1 MADLALSFRAPRLQ
15 RAAGVLHTA
24 PGSGTIRLHRSR
36 PEHRHRMSTTP
47 VPATTPFDWSTQ
59 PDAAALVAEIST
71 GIERDLPAAQ
81 RLRERMLTETGTRL
95 SDWID
100 HFALPFDEALSQR
113 LQAAGFLADESG
125 EDQVWRHPGGIF
137 PAIRFFQRA
146 TRRIVLKVDSV
157 IQYFVAHE
165 IGDRDAIDGSPL
177 APIRR
182 GRAAVSAS
190 AELWV
195 IERHG
200 TQAMTPL
207 PMDAALLSKV
217 LDWAEQFRLRKR
229 HTANDAEGFEILKTM
244 VRRSVR
250 DLGRARTCDL
260 FFKAERDYWQ
270 NRNHA
275 AQVQKARQD
284 RLGLGWGNHDHH
296 TYRSSREHFA
306 PLIGVLESLGF
317 ECRERFYA
325 GREAG
330 WGAQVL
336 EHAACG
342 ITVFADVDLSPDEVS
357 GDFAH
362 QPLAPRKELGTVGLW
377 CALHG
382 EAILEA
388 GMHHLECQ
396 FDFDAA
402 REQLRGVGIPTMK
415 PFTDFPHLRQA
426 FVQGEIWPVRPARID
441 AALSAGRITAEQ
453 AEKFLRDGAL
463 GSHLEILQRDDGY
476 KGFNQTGINEI
487 IRETDP
493 RRQAGA

>member
-1 MADLALSFRAPRLQ
+1 MTTSTVAPDPR
-15 RAAGVLHTA
+15 
-24 PGSGTIRLHRSR
+24 
-36 PEHRHRMSTTP
+36 
-47 VPATTPFDWSTQ
+47 FDWSTQ
-59 PDAAALVAEIST
+59 PAAAALVREVTA
-71 GIERDLPAAQ
+71 GIERDLSAAR
-81 RLRERMLTETGTRL
+81 RLRERMQTETGSRL
-95 SDWID
+95 DDWID
-100 HFALPFDEALSQR
+100 HLVLPPDEALGGR
-113 LQAAGFLADESG
+113 LEAAGFQADETG
-125 EDQVWRHPGGIF
+125 DDQVWRHPGGIF
-137 PAIRFFQRA
+137 PAIRFAPRGV
-146 TRRIVLKVDSV
+146 RRIVVKVDSV
-157 IQYFVAHE
+157 IQFFVAHE
-165 IGDRDAIDGSPL
+165 ICDREAIDTPPL

-182 GRAAVSAS
+182 GKVAVEGD

-200 TQAMTPL
+200 TQALTPL
-207 PMDAALLSKV
+207 PMDANLLSKV
-217 LDWAEQFRLRKR
+217 LDWAEAFRLRKR
-229 HTANDAEGFEILKTM
+229 AGATDAEGFDFLQTII
-244 VRRSVR
+244 RRSVR

-270 NRNHA
+270 NRNRA
-275 AQVQKARQD
+275 AQLQKARQD

-296 TYRSSREHFA
+296 TYRSSREHFKM
-306 PLIGVLESLGF
+306 LIALLESLGF

-336 EHAACG
+336 EHAPCG

-362 QPLAPRKELGTVGLW
+362 QQLSPRQALGTVGLW

-396 FDFDAA
+396 FDFDAS
-402 REQLRGVGIPTMK
+402 REQLLHSGVSTMK

-426 FVQGEIWPVRPARID
+426 FVQGEMWPVRPQRID
-441 AALSAGRITAEQ
+441 ALLAAERITAEQ
-453 AEKFLRDGAL
+453 ADKFRREGAL
-463 GSHLEILQRDDGY
+463 GSHLEILQRNDGF

-487 IRETDP
+487 IRDTDP
-493 RRQAGA
+493 RRQG